1 MNFTCPRCANPFL
14 QRVPQ
19 DGRLERLLGRCFIYH
34 FRCQICRHCFHA
46 MRWGIR
52 YDREPGDRRQY
63 ARRPVRFPATLASRF
78 GEHEGRATDL
88 SLSGC
93 SIAVFAPYG
102 AGDELS
108 IRLNVLDDKPPIE
121 VDKAVVRTV
130 SEGQLGMEFLALRD
144 PEEARLRE
152 LMLALWVEG
161 TKTGRGK
168 G

>member
-1 MNFTCPRCANPFL
+1 
-14 QRVPQ
+14 
-19 DGRLERLLGRCFIYH
+19 
-34 FRCQICRHCFHA
+34 

-52 YDREPGDRRQY
+52 YNREPGDRRQY

-78 GEHEGRATDL
+78 GEHEGRATEL

>member
-34 FRCQICRHCFHA
+34 FLCQICRHCFHA

-78 GEHEGRATDL
+78 GEHEGRATEL

>member
-78 GEHEGRATDL
+78 GEHEGRATEL

-144 PEEARLRE
+144 PAEARLRE